1 MEHHRAEEFDDIKH
15 AMQLDFRRAL
25 IDDLRNHVGELTQ
38 DREKKTKNQ
47 LTLFLRTVII
57 HGRLIIQC
65 LILSPEIRE
74 PLGVFKVSVLA
85 LHLIRL
91 LCRSQ
96 IHHEA
101 FRDLTLARREMK
113 NRDLSFLLGAP
124 FPLTGKG
131 RDRGAREPTKP
142 ITPTFVLPRQEEG
155 IRAPSKAA

>member
-74 PLGVFKVSVLA
+74 PLGVFKVSVRA
-85 LHLIRL
+85 LHGLRL

-96 IHHEA
+96 IHHET

-113 NRDLSFLLGAP
+113 IEIYLSYSELLSP
-124 FPLTGKG
+124 
-131 RDRGAREPTKP
+131 
-142 ITPTFVLPRQEEG
+142 
-155 IRAPSKAA
+155 

>member
-65 LILSPEIRE
+65 LILSPEIRAARCIQS
-74 PLGVFKVSVLA
+74 LGSRFAWAKALVSIA
-85 LHLIRL
+85 NSP
-91 LCRSQ
+91 RSV
-96 IHHEA
+96 
-101 FRDLTLARREMK
+101 
-113 NRDLSFLLGAP
+113 S
-124 FPLTGKG
+124 
-131 RDRGAREPTKP
+131 
-142 ITPTFVLPRQEEG
+142 
-155 IRAPSKAA
+155 